1 MKRIYFIIILCFT
14 VAVSFAQRDTTKR
27 QSIDITSS
35 YKPVLRNAVKINFSA
50 AQLNADSSK
59 TVGPYSIP
67 QQNLFYT
74 YQPVSLKP
82 LALQQDTTL
91 ELGLRNFLK
100 AGIGNYSTPYFSAG
114 VSFGDGK
121 KQLVNVYADYISS
134 KGTIKNQDY
143 ADFNV
148 KAAGSFFT
156 DKNEVYGGAA
166 VRQQDYNLYGYDHVA
181 HDYSKDDVLQR
192 FQNVKLNAGIR
203 NKELNESGINYDPN
217 LEINIFNNRNKVTE
231 NSLVVNAPV
240 YKTFNDVFTVKVTA
254 KADITSYKSKDL
266 TTNVSFNNNIFS
278 IAPELMYVS
287 PESSFN
293 IHGGI
298 TPAWD
303 NSKLSVLPNIYGE
316 LKLKQLPFLLQ
327 AGLVGRLIKNS
338 YQNLTAINPYLQTL
352 DVQNNTK
359 EIEFYC
365 GIKATAGD
373 HFNFNAKASYLSYTN
388 LPFFVNNT
396 TDQKS
401 FLISNESSVKDLR
414 VHGDLSY
421 IKQDKFTITAGI
433 TFNGYTA
440 MKDND
445 RAWGTVPVELSA
457 SLRWWAFK
465 QLLIKGDYMAF
476 SGGPVL
482 LSNNTD
488 ATLTGGNDLSAGIEL
503 VINKRFSAWLNLNNI
518 FDNKYQRWLN
528 YPVYGLN
535 ILGGVTFKF

>member
-59 TVGPYSIP
+59 TVAPYSIP

-359 EIEFYC
+359 EIEFYG
-365 GIKATAGD
+365 GIKATVGD

>member
-1 MKRIYFIIILCFT
+1 MKRIYIIIILCFT

-59 TVGPYSIP
+59 TVAPYSIP

-156 DKNEVYGGAA
+156 DKNEIYGGAA

-359 EIEFYC
+359 EIEFYG
-365 GIKATAGD
+365 GIKATVSD

-488 ATLTGGNDLSAGIEL
+488 ASLKGGNDLSAGIEL

>member
-1 MKRIYFIIILCFT
+1 

-359 EIEFYC
+359 EIEFYG
-365 GIKATAGD
+365 GIKATVGD

>member
-121 KQLVNVYADYISS
+121 KQLANVYADYISS

-156 DKNEVYGGAA
+156 DKNEIYGGAA

-231 NSLVVNAPV
+231 NSL
-240 YKTFNDVFTVKVTA
+240 
-254 KADITSYKSKDL
+254 
-266 TTNVSFNNNIFS
+266 
-278 IAPELMYVS
+278 
-287 PESSFN
+287 
-293 IHGGI
+293 
-298 TPAWD
+298 
-303 NSKLSVLPNIYGE
+303 
-316 LKLKQLPFLLQ
+316 
-327 AGLVGRLIKNS
+327 
-338 YQNLTAINPYLQTL
+338 
-352 DVQNNTK
+352 
-359 EIEFYC
+359 
-365 GIKATAGD
+365 
-373 HFNFNAKASYLSYTN
+373 
-388 LPFFVNNT
+388 
-396 TDQKS
+396 
-401 FLISNESSVKDLR
+401 
-414 VHGDLSY
+414 
-421 IKQDKFTITAGI
+421 
-433 TFNGYTA
+433 
-440 MKDND
+440 
-445 RAWGTVPVELSA
+445 
-457 SLRWWAFK
+457 
-465 QLLIKGDYMAF
+465 
-476 SGGPVL
+476 
-482 LSNNTD
+482 
-488 ATLTGGNDLSAGIEL
+488 
-503 VINKRFSAWLNLNNI
+503 
-518 FDNKYQRWLN
+518 
-528 YPVYGLN
+528 
-535 ILGGVTFKF
+535 